1 MDRMPPIDRILP
13 RQFLDVIPSM
23 DTAVQATPDRWNRL
37 RQTRLCLRSDLQISR
52 QSAHG
57 KPIYVIFDPVSFQS
71 YRFTLDDYRVAGCLD
86 GNRTLDEAFTQCV
99 SEGHLKAEDQAD
111 YWQFIERLLVIGLLN
126 GSIANGDYYHQR
138 FEQKR
143 RNAQRTLAIQF
154 LFLTIPLVNPDRFLD
169 KTVGYFRFL
178 FSSLGIL
185 FVSLLGIVAIAV
197 ATARWDA
204 FIQPLNGLLA
214 FRNLLFMSLAFIFL
228 KVWHELGHGYA
239 CKNFGGRVT
248 EMGCKLLVG
257 IPLAYVDASSAWS
270 FAHRYQRILVML
282 GGMYF
287 ELLIAIPA
295 TLVWAA
301 TPDSWLGAWAYQL
314 IFMAGVATIFFNAN
328 PLLKYDGY
336 FVLSELLAIPNLRSR
351 ANAETLSW
359 IKRWTLGLPP
369 SVTAKTGCQRWVLIG
384 YGIASNI
391 YAAMLMVTIPMM
403 VATRFQTLGLLLA
416 AVQLG
421 GVLYSVPRRLFHYL
435 LQAKETE
442 PVRWRARGL
451 AAGMAIGLPAVL
463 ALAPVP
469 TGIVVDGVVSAEQSA
484 VVRTTAPGLIQRIET
499 SNLDNVVAQ
508 QPLVVLQNVDLETS
522 FLSESISADT
532 TLRNAK
538 YVRHIDVGESTRLF
552 AVAQEHAQAMQHAA
566 RAAADLTIRAPF
578 AGRINYILPDRQL
591 GTFIAAGTVVAKV
604 AAGKARIRSWITEAD
619 LNAASVQ
626 PGTEVK
632 VRLLDGK
639 MEEMNGTIVSV
650 APATA
655 SDFQDFALT
664 TLGEGDMVADPVTGQ
679 PVTRLFQL
687 QVAIPDL
694 EGQQVNQDLRA
705 AVRLPRQYEPF
716 ASWIVRHTQ
725 RFVLGIFAN

>member
-1 MDRMPPIDRILP
+1 MDRMPSIDRVLP
-13 RQFLDVIPSM
+13 SQFLDVTPSM
-23 DTAVQATPDRWNRL
+23 DTAVQANPDRWNRL
-37 RQTRLCLRSDLQISR
+37 RKARYCLRSDLQISR
-52 QSAHG
+52 QCAQG
-57 KPIYVIFDPVSFQS
+57 KPVYVIFDPVSFQS
-71 YRFTLDDYRVAGCLD
+71 YRFTLDDYSVAGCLD
-86 GNRTLDEAFTQCV
+86 GNRTLDEAFSQCV
-99 SEGHLKAEDQAD
+99 SEGYLHAEDEAD
-111 YWQFIERLLVIGLLN
+111 YWQFVERLLVLGLLN
-126 GSIANGDYYHQR
+126 GSIANGDYYHKR

-143 RNAQRTLAIQF
+143 RTEQRSRAIQF

-178 FSSLGIL
+178 FSRVGIL
-185 FVSLLGIVAIAV
+185 LVSLLGVLAIALT
-197 ATARWDA
+197 TARWDA
-204 FIQPLNGLLA
+204 FTQPLNGLLA
-214 FRNLLFMSLAFIFL
+214 FRNLFFMSLAFIFL

-239 CKNFGGRVT
+239 CKHFGGRVT

-295 TLVWAA
+295 ALVWSA
-301 TPDSWLGAWAYQL
+301 TPESWLGACSYQL

-351 ANAETLSW
+351 ANTETLRW
-359 IKRWTLGLPP
+359 IKRWTLGL
-369 SVTAKTGCQRWVLIG
+369 SFSATTTGGRERWILIG
-384 YGIASNI
+384 YGIASNV

-416 AVQLG
+416 AIQLG
-421 GVLYSVPRRLFHYL
+421 GVMYSIPQRLFHYL

-442 PVRWRARGL
+442 PVRWRARCL
-451 AAGMAIGLPAVL
+451 AAGLATGLPAVL
-463 ALAPVP
+463 VLVPVP
-469 TGIVVDGVVSAEQSA
+469 TGIIVNGVVSAERSA
-484 VVRTTAPGLIQRIET
+484 VVRTTAPGLIQRIAS
-499 SNLDNVVAQ
+499 SNLENVVAQ
-508 QPLVVLQNVDLETS
+508 QPLVVLRNVDVETS
-522 FLSESISADT
+522 LLSESISADT

-538 YVRHIDVGESTRLF
+538 YVRHIDVSESARLF

-566 RAAADLTIRAPF
+566 RASADLIVRAPF
-578 AGRINYILPDRQL
+578 DGRVNYILPDRQL

-604 AAGKARIRSWITEAD
+604 AAGKARIRSWLTEAD
-619 LNAASVQ
+619 LNAACVQ
-626 PGTEVK
+626 PGTEVR

-639 MEEMNGTIVSV
+639 MEEMIGTIVSV

-655 SDFQDFALT
+655 SEFQDFALT

-679 PVTRLFQL
+679 PLTRLFQL

-694 EGQQVNQDLRA
+694 EGQQVYQDLRA
-705 AVRLPRQYEPF
+705 AIRLPRQYEPL
-716 ASWIVRHTQ
+716 AIWIVRHTH